1 MENITNSKC
10 LYLAFSNHGEK
21 QPLLSIVFFLIY
33 IIGVLV
39 NLIIIIVIYLDSHL
53 HTPMYFFLC
62 TLAFVDICYPTVT
75 LPKLMDILLSGDNSI
90 TLIQCFTQM
99 YFFLALAA
107 VEATLLAS
115 MAYDRYVA
123 ICKPLQYHLIMNRR
137 FCVLAIVGI
146 WISALVNSAFL
157 THLASKLAN
166 CGSNKIKQF
175 FCEIKGVAYIS
186 CDRTTFYGAIYVEA
200 FFYGITTFSLN
211 LLSYINIIRNI
222 LHIKSKHGRQRAFST
237 CTSHFIVLIIFYGS
251 GMWTYLRPPSQS
263 EELDQVFTVLL
274 VGVTPML
281 NPLIYSLRNK
291 EVQNALL
298 RIECQT
304 YKLPTQLSDANAVG
318 CVFIRQCR
326 VRCKQLHEGA
336 AQCTCVNGPTRMRHS
351 TRIRRLCMP
360 PNFFFN
366 PNIGRWGLAQRGPMR
381 VRPTG
386 ILLGV
391 PLGQSD
397 PDYVWQSMFSNIN
410 MK

>member
-1 MENITNSKC
+1 MFICAANYQDQNEDSIT
-10 LYLAFSNHGEK
+10 FSNHGEK

-298 RIECQT
+298 RICTSGHHQGHIQDLQEASKFARIHEPNQGLLHHLVGQAVRHTTCDPPPCPDSGLLLCAT
-304 YKLPTQLSDANAVG
+304 SLLRPGRHRFNASLT
-318 CVFIRQCR
+318 FPA
-326 VRCKQLHEGA
+326 L
-336 AQCTCVNGPTRMRHS
+336 TTN
-351 TRIRRLCMP
+351 
-360 PNFFFN
+360 
-366 PNIGRWGLAQRGPMR
+366 
-381 VRPTG
+381 
-386 ILLGV
+386 
-391 PLGQSD
+391 
-397 PDYVWQSMFSNIN
+397 
-410 MK
+410 